1 MTYRHSAA
9 PLVRTLALA
18 ALLAV
23 SGTAFAA
30 GDLTLKPTELK
41 PLKLGL
47 GDAGYGVSEKTYNLE
62 TGKAYSLEI
71 SSTGKKECA
80 WQAPAFFQ
88 SIFLR
93 KVEVEEVEIKAIG
106 LTEIEMEQEGEAELF
121 FVPLKP
127 GTYPWFCKGMDE
139 RGMKGEFV
147 VK

>member
-1 MTYRHSAA
+1 MKTIHFAA
-9 PLVRTLALA
+9 AIATTFALSG
-18 ALLAV
+18 AV
-23 SGTAFAA
+23 YAA

-41 PLKLGL
+41 TLTVGL

-71 SSTGKKECA
+71 KSTGKKECA
-80 WQAPAFFQ
+80 WQAPGFFQ

-106 LTEIEMEQEGEAELF
+106 LTEIEFEQDGEAELF
-121 FVPLKP
+121 FVPIKP
-127 GTYPWFCKGMDE
+127 GTYPWFCKGMEE
-139 RGMKGEFV
+139 RGMKGEFI